1 MKYLQLYLL
10 IVNAV
15 ALVLMLTDKLKAQK
29 SKRRIP
35 EATLLTFAAL
45 GGSIGMLMGMYI
57 FRHKTMHN
65 KFTMG
70 VPTILLLQ
78 ALAAAAMY
86 WLYY

>member
-1 MKYLQLYLL
+1 MKYLQPYLL

-15 ALVLMLTDKLKAQK
+15 ALVLMLVDKHKAKKKQW
-29 SKRRIP
+29 RIP

-45 GGSIGMLMGMYI
+45 GGSIGILMGMYI

-70 VPTILLLQ
+70 VPTIVLLQ

>member
-15 ALVLMLTDKLKAQK
+15 AFVLMLTDKLKAQK

-35 EATLLTFAAL
+35 ESTLLTFAAL
-45 GGSIGMLMGMYI
+45 GGSIGTLMGMYI
-57 FRHKTMHN
+57 FRHKTLHN

-70 VPTILLLQ
+70 VPAILLLQ
-78 ALAAAAMY
+78 VLAAAAMY

>member
-15 ALVLMLTDKLKAQK
+15 AFVLMLTDKLKAQK

-35 EATLLTFAAL
+35 ESTMLTFAAL
-45 GGSIGMLMGMYI
+45 GGSIGTLMGMYI
-57 FRHKTMHN
+57 FRHKTLHN

-70 VPTILLLQ
+70 VPAILLLQ